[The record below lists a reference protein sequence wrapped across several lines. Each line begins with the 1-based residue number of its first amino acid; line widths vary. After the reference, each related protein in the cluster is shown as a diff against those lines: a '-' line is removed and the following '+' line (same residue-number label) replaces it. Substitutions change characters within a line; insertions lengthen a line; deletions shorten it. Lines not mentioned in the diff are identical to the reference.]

1 MTLLEIGIFFDQIQV
16 VHRSY
21 HQLKGSK
28 STLSGDKRAHI
39 IGIIKQLGELVVA
52 GEFKSLQIGPYF
64 IYYLT
69 SAIDKPE
76 ERSIPILVYV
86 IADNQSD
93 SRILRNL
100 LADALHMF
108 KEEYKDYDSMTKDVS
123 QFKTFSKYLD
133 MYLMDERFTP
143 LQRIKNYLF

>member
-1 MTLLEIGIFFDQIQV
+1 MTLLEIGIFFDQVQV

-28 STLSGDKRAHI
+28 STLSADKRAHI
-39 IGIIKQLGELVVA
+39 IGIIKQMGEIVVA
-52 GEFKSLQIGPYF
+52 GQFKSLQIGPYF

-69 SAIDKPE
+69 STIGEDTQSP
-76 ERSIPILVYV
+76 IPVLAYT

-93 SRILRNL
+93 SRIIRSL
-100 LADALHMF
+100 LGEALSMF
-108 KEEYKDYDSMTKDVS
+108 KEEYKDYNAITKDIS